1 MKKALIITIILA
13 AFTIALTGCNKDLID
28 TRYKYNYAYIEFPNG
43 QIVEGKVESWT
54 DYEGEQLQV
63 KINGITYLT
72 SSYHCILIYD
82 PAIQ

>member
-13 AFTIALTGCNKDLID
+13 AFMIVLTGCNYDLID
-28 TRYKYNYAYIEFPNG
+28 TQFQYNYAYIELPDG

-63 KINGITYLT
+63 KINGTIYLT
-72 SSYHCILIYD
+72 SSYHCTLIYD
-82 PAIQ
+82 PSIQ